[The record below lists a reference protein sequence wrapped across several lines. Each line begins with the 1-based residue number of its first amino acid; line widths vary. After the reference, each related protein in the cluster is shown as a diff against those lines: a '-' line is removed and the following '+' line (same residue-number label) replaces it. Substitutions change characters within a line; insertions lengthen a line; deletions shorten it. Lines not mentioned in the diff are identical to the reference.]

1 MLRNCGY
8 RVLTLTYRKI
18 NPHIVFYRYFAFN
31 ILYVAAIIYN
41 PHLITS
47 PDVLINISDKQ
58 KEVHV
63 DTFGTRL
70 VRILSSR

>member
-18 NPHIVFYRYFAFN
+18 NPHIVFYRYFVFN

-41 PHLITS
+41 PGLITS
-47 PDVLINISDKQ
+47 PDVLINVSDKQ
-58 KEVHV
+58 KEVYV
-63 DTFGTRL
+63 DTYGTKS

>member
-1 MLRNCGY
+1 M
-8 RVLTLTYRKI
+8 LTLTYRKI